1 MLPPGFSHMFTIF
14 SSGSQDTHA
23 KSYNMFL
30 AEQEKYHLPL
40 KFIYL
45 AFVEEGKKLN

>member
-1 MLPPGFSHMFTIF
+1 MLPPGLSHMFTIF

-23 KSYNMFL
+23 KSYNMLL
-30 AEQEKYHLPL
+30 AEQEKYRLPL

-45 AFVEEGKKLN
+45 VFVEEGKN